1 MIKIAIQKSGRLNEE
16 SLGILKKCG
25 ISIDNGKDQ
34 LKAAAR
40 NFPLEVLYLR
50 NGDIPQYL
58 RDGVVDLA
66 IIGENLIHEK
76 GKDLQVIE
84 KLGFSKCRVSVA
96 VPKETVFNDIR
107 ELNGKRIAT
116 SYPNTV
122 NQFLEEN
129 NISAELHII
138 NGSVEIAPNIGLAD
152 AICDIV
158 SSGSTL
164 FKNNLKE
171 VTKILDSEAVLVQA
185 PTMDV
190 EKTAIIDKLL
200 FRLRTVLRAKKLKY
214 ILLNAPNDKI
224 EEISAILPVL
234 KSPTVLPLAQAGWS
248 SLHSVIDEAQKTQE
262 VRVEII
268 KGVNC
273 WQKKLPIEKVGLYIP
288 GGSAPLFSTILML
301 AVPAQVAGCSEIVLC
316 SPPSDNGSL
325 ADVILYTADL
335 CGITNIYKVGG
346 MQAIAG
352 MTLGTATVPKVDK
365 LFGPGNQY
373 VTVAKQWATQYQVAI
388 DMPAGPSELMVVA
401 DETADPSFVAADL
414 LSQAEH
420 GPDSQVLFVTTNKEM
435 IDKVDAEVENQL
447 VVLSRQATAVKALNN
462 SKIIYFEK
470 REEALS
476 FTNYYGAEH
485 LIVCLEN
492 EDDFVSKIKHAGSVF
507 VGNYTPESA
516 GDYASGTNHTLPTN
530 GYVRQYSGVNLDSFL
545 KAITY
550 QKITA
555 EGLQALGSV
564 VEEMATAE
572 GLQAHKNAVSIRL
585 NKLLS

>member
-84 KLGFSKCRVSVA
+84 KLGFSKCRVAMA

-185 PTMDV
+185 PTMDA

-234 KSPTVLPLAQAGWS
+234 KSPTVLPLAQARWS
-248 SLHSVIDEAQKTQE
+248 SLHSVIDEASFWE
-262 VRVEII
+262 VIDALKAAGAEDILI
-268 KGVNC
+268 C
-273 WQKKLPIEKVGLYIP
+273 PIEK
-288 GGSAPLFSTILML
+288 M
-301 AVPAQVAGCSEIVLC
+301 VL
-316 SPPSDNGSL
+316 
-325 ADVILYTADL
+325 
-335 CGITNIYKVGG
+335 
-346 MQAIAG
+346 
-352 MTLGTATVPKVDK
+352 
-365 LFGPGNQY
+365 
-373 VTVAKQWATQYQVAI
+373 
-388 DMPAGPSELMVVA
+388 
-401 DETADPSFVAADL
+401 
-414 LSQAEH
+414 
-420 GPDSQVLFVTTNKEM
+420 
-435 IDKVDAEVENQL
+435 
-447 VVLSRQATAVKALNN
+447 
-462 SKIIYFEK
+462 
-470 REEALS
+470 
-476 FTNYYGAEH
+476 
-485 LIVCLEN
+485 
-492 EDDFVSKIKHAGSVF
+492 
-507 VGNYTPESA
+507 
-516 GDYASGTNHTLPTN
+516 
-530 GYVRQYSGVNLDSFL
+530 
-545 KAITY
+545 
-550 QKITA
+550 
-555 EGLQALGSV
+555 
-564 VEEMATAE
+564 
-572 GLQAHKNAVSIRL
+572 
-585 NKLLS
+585 